1 MPMHEITRP
10 DGGRSPAYRAGNE
23 GPGLVLI
30 QEWWGLNA
38 QIQSTA
44 ERLAEAGFQ
53 VLVPDL
59 YRGRLAASGEEA
71 IHLMSGLDF
80 VDACDQ
86 DIAGCVAQLGAQGVK
101 VGVMGFCMGGALT
114 VAAAARLS
122 GLHAAVCFYGVP
134 PSELADPARIAIPFQ
149 GHFATRDD
157 WCTPAVAAQ
166 LEAAMRAAGRRPE
179 IHHYAADH
187 AFFNASRP
195 EVFDAACAEQAWQRS
210 LAFLR
215 QNLA

>member
-1 MPMHEITRP
+1 MPMREITRP
-10 DGGRSPAYRAGNE
+10 DGGRSPAYRAGDE

-71 IHLMSGLDF
+71 NHLMSGLDF

-86 DIAGCVAQLGAQGVK
+86 DIAGCVAVTILVVCVWANTVGALIPIGAQRLK
-101 VGVMGFCMGGALT
+101 VDPT
-114 VAAAARLS
+114 VVSGPMITTLVDAS
-122 GLHAAVCFYGVP
+122 GLFLY
-134 PSELADPARIAIPFQ
+134 LTIA
-149 GHFATRDD
+149 H
-157 WCTPAVAAQ
+157 VMVAQ
-166 LEAAMRAAGRRPE
+166 LRG
-179 IHHYAADH
+179 H
-187 AFFNASRP
+187 
-195 EVFDAACAEQAWQRS
+195 
-210 LAFLR
+210 
-215 QNLA
+215 